1 MISPEFEVISRV
13 GAAGVDGTSS
23 RVILSDLS
31 DVDPAALAAV
41 IAVTV
46 NSFSE
51 PLLSPVTLASVE
63 DPETST
69 FVVVPT
75 FDTIYAV
82 TS

>member
-1 MISPEFEVISRV
+1 
-13 GAAGVDGTSS
+13 
-23 RVILSDLS
+23 
-31 DVDPAALAAV
+31 
-41 IAVTV
+41 
-46 NSFSE
+46 
-51 PLLSPVTLASVE
+51 LLSPVTLASVE